1 VSELTA
7 DQFWVKP
14 GKSRSEQISSGLPSI
29 ADVKSSAKDYCRHA
43 NPVHPRSDTLNVW
56 RFSTGQ
62 LRVRLRDGAQFR
74 RHARRITF
82 MRRYKVQLI
91 ETKIYETAI
100 DVSLDRDCSAF
111 ILDNVI
117 SDAAIQALRDGRAKC
132 VEVEDQGVLDYEEIN
147 D

>member
-1 VSELTA
+1 
-7 DQFWVKP
+7 
-14 GKSRSEQISSGLPSI
+14 
-29 ADVKSSAKDYCRHA
+29 
-43 NPVHPRSDTLNVW
+43 
-56 RFSTGQ
+56 
-62 LRVRLRDGAQFR
+62 
-74 RHARRITF
+74 

-91 ETKIYETAI
+91 ETKIYETSV
-100 DVSLDRDCSAF
+100 DVALDRDCSAF

>member
-1 VSELTA
+1 
-7 DQFWVKP
+7 
-14 GKSRSEQISSGLPSI
+14 
-29 ADVKSSAKDYCRHA
+29 
-43 NPVHPRSDTLNVW
+43 
-56 RFSTGQ
+56 
-62 LRVRLRDGAQFR
+62 
-74 RHARRITF
+74 

-91 ETKIYETAI
+91 QTKIYETSVA
-100 DVSLDRDCSAF
+100 LDRDCSAF